1 MGMVLFLN
9 ISMMNGFLIQVTS
22 MISMMMGMGILII
35 LLATIS
41 ITIRMTHTPL
51 VQQTN
56 TTEPWLPVV
65 SQL

>member
-22 MISMMMGMGILII
+22 MISMMMGMGILIT
-35 LLATIS
+35 LLATIL
-41 ITIRMTHTPL
+41 ITIRMTHTLL